1 VQDYSPTSPPAPWVL
16 RVRPA
21 ASEGDW
27 WRAARRRHDAPAPI
41 GALLRGR
48 SRVEVTPDEANEA
61 ITWAERLD
69 EWNATTPTPLFI
81 HQPGSVPAALPAAQ
95 SRDGA

>member
-1 VQDYSPTSPPAPWVL
+1 MQDYSPTSPPSPWVL

-27 WRAARRRHDAPAPI
+27 WRAARGRHDVPAPI

-48 SRVEVTPDEANEA
+48 TRVEVTPDEASEA

-69 EWNATTPTPLFI
+69 GWNTTTRTPLFI
-81 HQPGSVPAALPAAQ
+81 HQPGSDPAARPSAT
-95 SRDGA
+95 

>member
-1 VQDYSPTSPPAPWVL
+1 MENYSPTSPPAPWVL

-27 WRAARRRHDAPAPI
+27 WRAARGRHDAPAPI

-48 SRVEVTPDEANEA
+48 SRVEVTPEEATAA
-61 ITWAERLD
+61 ITWAKRLD
-69 EWNATTPTPLFI
+69 GWKTTTPAPLFI
-81 HQPGSVPAALPAAQ
+81 HQPGADPAAPPSAP
-95 SRDGA
+95 